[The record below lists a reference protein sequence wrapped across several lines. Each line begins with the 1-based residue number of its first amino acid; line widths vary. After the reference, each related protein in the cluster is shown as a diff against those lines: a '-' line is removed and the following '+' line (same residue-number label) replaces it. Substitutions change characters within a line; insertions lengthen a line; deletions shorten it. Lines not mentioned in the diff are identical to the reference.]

1 MLCIKLLKN
10 KNKKMLKIVKNVKN
24 HISALLKSE
33 DFIEI
38 FDVNDDSVI
47 FQISSIDQL
56 VEGVQA
62 QPDGDYLFSDGMRV
76 VVSGGKVTK
85 IEKPEP
91 VVEPEPVAEPVAEAE
106 PEQVVEPDEEPV
118 AEQVSELQAKIAEL
132 QAKISELEQE
142 ISEKDKD
149 IDEAKNCLVEVQ
161 NFYTK
166 ISSPNERTVNN
177 EDQVKSIFKIKN
189 K

>member
-1 MLCIKLLKN
+1 
-10 KNKKMLKIVKNVKN
+10 MLKIVKNVKN
-24 HISALLKSE
+24 HISAMLKNE

-76 VVSGGKVTK
+76 VVSAGKVTK

-91 VVEPEPVAEPVAEAE
+91 VAEPVAEPEPVVEPVAEAE
-106 PEQVVEPDEEPV
+106 PEAV
-118 AEQVSELQAKIAEL
+118 AEQEVVSELEAKIAEL
-132 QAKISELEQE
+132 QAKITELESK
-142 ISEKDKD
+142 IVEKDKD

-166 ISSPNERTVNN
+166 ISNQNERTANN
-177 EDQVKSIFKIKN
+177 EDNVKSIFKIKN

>member
-1 MLCIKLLKN
+1 
-10 KNKKMLKIVKNVKN
+10 MLKIVKNVKN
-24 HISALLKSE
+24 HISAMLKNE

-38 FDVNDDSVI
+38 FDVDDNSVI

-76 VVSGGKVTK
+76 VVSGGKVSK

-91 VVEPEPVAEPVAEAE
+91 VVEPVVEPEEVVEPVAEVVAE
-106 PEQVVEPDEEPV
+106 PEQEP
-118 AEQVSELQAKIAEL
+118 VSELQAKIAEL
-132 QAKISELEQE
+132 QAKIAELEE
-142 ISEKDKD
+142 KIAEKDKD

-166 ISSPNERTVNN
+166 ISNQNERTANN
-177 EDQVKSIFKIKN
+177 EDNVKSIFKIKN

>member
-1 MLCIKLLKN
+1 
-10 KNKKMLKIVKNVKN
+10 MLKLVKNVKN
-24 HISALLKSE
+24 HISAMLKNE

-38 FDVNDDSVI
+38 FDVNDNSVI

-62 QPDGDYLFSDGMRV
+62 QPDGDYLFSDGMHV
-76 VVSGGKVTK
+76 VVLGSKVTK

-91 VVEPEPVAEPVAEAE
+91 VTEPEPEQEPVAEPVAEAE
-106 PEQVVEPDEEPV
+106 PEQEPVVEPEPV
-118 AEQVSELQAKIAEL
+118 SELEQKIAELQAKIAEL
-132 QAKISELEQE
+132 EQE
-142 ISEKDKD
+142 IVEKDKD
-149 IDEAKNCLVEVQ
+149 IDEAKDCLAEVQ

-166 ISSPNERTVNN
+166 ISNPNERTVNN
-177 EDQVKSIFKIKN
+177 EDNVKSIFKIKN

>member
-1 MLCIKLLKN
+1 
-10 KNKKMLKIVKNVKN
+10 MLKIVKNVKN
-24 HISALLKSE
+24 HISAMMKNE

-38 FDVNDDSVI
+38 YDVDDNSVI
-47 FQISSIDQL
+47 FQISSIEQL

-62 QPDGDYLFSDGMRV
+62 QPDGDYLFSDGMHV
-76 VVSGGKVTK
+76 TVAGGKVTK

-91 VVEPEPVAEPVAEAE
+91 VDEPVVEPVAEVE
-106 PEQVVEPDEEPV
+106 PEQVDEPVVEPV
-118 AEQVSELQAKIAEL
+118 AELEAKIAEL
-132 QAKISELEQE
+132 QAKIDELEAK

-166 ISSPNERTVNN
+166 ISNSNERTAN
-177 EDQVKSIFKIKN
+177 EEGVKSIFKIKN

>member
-1 MLCIKLLKN
+1 MI
-10 KNKKMLKIVKNVKN
+10 KIVKNVKN
-24 HISALLKSE
+24 HISAMLKSE

-38 FDVNDDSVI
+38 FDIDDNSVI

-56 VEGVQA
+56 AEGVQA
-62 QPDGDYLFSDGMRV
+62 QPDGDYLFSDGMHV
-76 VVSGGKVTK
+76 VVLGGKVTK

-91 VVEPEPVAEPVAEAE
+91 VVEPEPVAEAVAEAE
-106 PEQVVEPDEEPV
+106 PVSEPEQEPVVEP
-118 AEQVSELQAKIAEL
+118 VSELEQKIAEL
-132 QAKISELEQE
+132 QAKIVELELE

-149 IDEAKNCLVEVQ
+149 IDEAKNCLTEVQ

-166 ISSPNERTVNN
+166 ISNQNERTVNN
-177 EDQVKSIFKIKN
+177 EDHVKSIFKIKN

>member
-1 MLCIKLLKN
+1 
-10 KNKKMLKIVKNVKN
+10 MLKIVKNVKN
-24 HISALLKSE
+24 HISAMLKNE

-62 QPDGDYLFSDGMRV
+62 QPDGDYLFSDGMHV
-76 VVSGGKVTK
+76 VVSAGKVTK

-91 VVEPEPVAEPVAEAE
+91 VVEPEPVAEAE
-106 PEQVVEPDEEPV
+106 PEQEQAPEQEPV
-118 AEQVSELQAKIAEL
+118 AELQAKIAEL
-132 QAKISELEQE
+132 QAKIAELEE
-142 ISEKDKD
+142 KIIEKDKD
-149 IDEAKNCLVEVQ
+149 IDEAKNCLVDVQ

-166 ISSPNERTVNN
+166 ISNQNERNINN

>member
-1 MLCIKLLKN
+1 
-10 KNKKMLKIVKNVKN
+10 MLKIVKNVKN
-24 HISALLKSE
+24 HISAMLKNE

-47 FQISSIDQL
+47 FEISSIDQL
-56 VEGVQA
+56 VEGVKA
-62 QPDGDYLFSDGMRV
+62 QPDGDYLFSDGMHV
-76 VVSGGKVTK
+76 VISAGKVTK

-91 VVEPEPVAEPVAEAE
+91 VVEPVTEQEPVAEAE
-106 PEQVVEPDEEPV
+106 PVSEPEQAP
-118 AEQVSELQAKIAEL
+118 VSELEAKIAEL
-132 QAKISELEQE
+132 QAKIVELELE

-149 IDEAKNCLVEVQ
+149 IDEAKNCLNEVQ

-166 ISSPNERTVNN
+166 ISNPNERTTNN
-177 EDQVKSIFKIKN
+177 EDNVKSIFKIKN

>member
-1 MLCIKLLKN
+1 
-10 KNKKMLKIVKNVKN
+10 MLKIVKNVKN
-24 HISALLKSE
+24 HISAMLKNE

-56 VEGVQA
+56 VEGVNA

-76 VVSGGKVTK
+76 VVSAGKVTK
-85 IEKPEP
+85 IENPEP
-91 VVEPEPVAEPVAEAE
+91 VVEPVTEPEPVAEPVAELE
-106 PEQVVEPDEEPV
+106 PVVEP
-118 AEQVSELQAKIAEL
+118 VSELEAKIAEL
-132 QAKISELEQE
+132 EAKIVELEQE

-166 ISSPNERTVNN
+166 VSNPNERTITN

>member
-1 MLCIKLLKN
+1 
-10 KNKKMLKIVKNVKN
+10 MLKIVKNVKN
-24 HISALLKSE
+24 HIAAMLKNE

-38 FDVNDDSVI
+38 FDVDDNSVI

-56 VEGVQA
+56 VEGVKA
-62 QPDGDYLFSDGMRV
+62 QPDGDYLFSDGMHIV
-76 VVSGGKVTK
+76 VLGGKVTK

-91 VVEPEPVAEPVAEAE
+91 VVEPEPVAEAVAEAE
-106 PEQVVEPDEEPV
+106 PVVEPEQEP
-118 AEQVSELQAKIAEL
+118 VSELQAKIAEL
-132 QAKISELEQE
+132 EAKIVELEQE

-149 IDEAKNCLVEVQ
+149 IDEAKNCLTEVQ

-166 ISSPNERTVNN
+166 ISNPNERTVNN
-177 EDQVKSIFKIKN
+177 EDNVKSIFKIKN

>member
-1 MLCIKLLKN
+1 
-10 KNKKMLKIVKNVKN
+10 MLKIVKNVKN
-24 HISALLKSE
+24 HISAMLKNE

-38 FDVNDDSVI
+38 FDIDDNSVI

-56 VEGVQA
+56 AEGVQA
-62 QPDGDYLFSDGMRV
+62 QPDGDYLFSDGMHV
-76 VVSGGKVTK
+76 VISGGKVSK

-91 VVEPEPVAEPVAEAE
+91 VVEPVTEPEPVVEPVVEPEPVAEAE
-106 PEQVVEPDEEPV
+106 QAP
-118 AEQVSELQAKIAEL
+118 VSELQAKIAEL
-132 QAKISELEQE
+132 QAKITELESK
-142 ISEKDKD
+142 IVEKDKD

-166 ISSPNERTVNN
+166 ISNQNERTITN

>member
-1 MLCIKLLKN
+1 
-10 KNKKMLKIVKNVKN
+10 MLKIVKNVKN
-24 HISALLKSE
+24 HISAMLKSE

-38 FDVNDDSVI
+38 FDVDDNSVI

-62 QPDGDYLFSDGMRV
+62 QPDGDYLFSDGMHV
-76 VVSGGKVTK
+76 VVSAGKVTK

-91 VVEPEPVAEPVAEAE
+91 VTEPVTEPEPVVEPVAEAE
-106 PEQVVEPDEEPV
+106 PEQAPEPE
-118 AEQVSELQAKIAEL
+118 AVSELESKIAELQAKIAEL
-132 QAKISELEQE
+132 EAKIV
-142 ISEKDKD
+142 EKDKD

-166 ISSPNERTVNN
+166 ISNPNERTVNN
-177 EDQVKSIFKIKN
+177 EDHVKSIFKIKN

>member
-1 MLCIKLLKN
+1 
-10 KNKKMLKIVKNVKN
+10 MLKIVKNVKN
-24 HISALLKSE
+24 HISAMMKNE

-38 FDVNDDSVI
+38 YDVDDNSVI
-47 FQISSIDQL
+47 FQISSIEQL

-62 QPDGDYLFSDGMRV
+62 QPDGDYLFSDGMHV
-76 VVSGGKVTK
+76 TVADGKVTK

-91 VVEPEPVAEPVAEAE
+91 VVEPEPVDEPVVEPVAEVE
-106 PEQVVEPDEEPV
+106 PEQVDEPVVEPV
-118 AEQVSELQAKIAEL
+118 AELEAKIAEL
-132 QAKISELEQE
+132 QAKIDELEAK

-166 ISSPNERTVNN
+166 ISNSNERTAN
-177 EDQVKSIFKIKN
+177 EEGVKSIFKIKN

>member
-1 MLCIKLLKN
+1 
-10 KNKKMLKIVKNVKN
+10 MLKIVKNVKN
-24 HISALLKSE
+24 HIYAMLKNE

-38 FDVNDDSVI
+38 FDINDDSVI

-62 QPDGDYLFSDGMRV
+62 QPDGDYLFSDGMHV
-76 VVSGGKVTK
+76 VISGGKVTK
-85 IEKPEP
+85 IEQPEP

-106 PEQVVEPDEEPV
+106 PEQVDEPVVEPV
-118 AEQVSELQAKIAEL
+118 AELEAKIAEL
-132 QAKISELEQE
+132 QAKITELEAK
-142 ISEKDKD
+142 IAEKDKD

-166 ISSPNERTVNN
+166 ISSQNERTITN

>member
-1 MLCIKLLKN
+1 
-10 KNKKMLKIVKNVKN
+10 MLKIVKNVKN
-24 HISALLKSE
+24 HISAMLKNE

-56 VEGVQA
+56 VEGVKA
-62 QPDGDYLFSDGMRV
+62 QPDGDYLFSDGMHIV
-76 VVSGGKVTK
+76 ILGGKVTK
-85 IEKPEP
+85 IEKPEQ
-91 VVEPEPVAEPVAEAE
+91 VVEPVTELEPVAEPVAEAE
-106 PEQVVEPDEEPV
+106 PVVEPEP
-118 AEQVSELQAKIAEL
+118 VSELEQ
-132 QAKISELEQE
+132 KISELEAKIVE
-142 ISEKDKD
+142 LEAKIVEKDKD
-149 IDEAKNCLVEVQ
+149 IDEAKNCLNEVQ

-166 ISSPNERTVNN
+166 ISNQNERTVNN

>member
-1 MLCIKLLKN
+1 
-10 KNKKMLKIVKNVKN
+10 MLKIVKNVKN
-24 HISALLKSE
+24 HISAMLKNE

-38 FDVNDDSVI
+38 FDINDDSVI
-47 FQISSIDQL
+47 FEISSIDQL
-56 VEGVQA
+56 VEGVKA
-62 QPDGDYLFSDGMRV
+62 QPDGDYLFSDGMHV
-76 VVSGGKVTK
+76 VIIGGKVTK

-91 VVEPEPVAEPVAEAE
+91 VVEPVVEPEPVAEAVAELE
-106 PEQVVEPDEEPV
+106 PEQEP
-118 AEQVSELQAKIAEL
+118 VSELEQ
-132 QAKISELEQE
+132 KISELEAKIVE
-142 ISEKDKD
+142 LEAKIVEKDKD

-166 ISSPNERTVNN
+166 ISNPNERTVNN

>member
-1 MLCIKLLKN
+1 
-10 KNKKMLKIVKNVKN
+10 MLKIVKNVKN
-24 HISALLKSE
+24 HISAMLKNE

-38 FDVNDDSVI
+38 FDVDDNSVI

-62 QPDGDYLFSDGMRV
+62 QPDGDYLFSDGMHV
-76 VVSGGKVTK
+76 VIQGGKVSK

-91 VVEPEPVAEPVAEAE
+91 VIEPVVEPVAEPEAE
-106 PEQVVEPDEEPV
+106 PVSEAEPV
-118 AEQVSELQAKIAEL
+118 AEPEVVSELEAKIAEL
-132 QAKISELEQE
+132 QSKIVELESK
-142 ISEKDKD
+142 IAEKDKD
-149 IDEAKNCLVEVQ
+149 IDEAKDCLAEVQ

-166 ISSPNERTVNN
+166 ISNPNERTITN
-177 EDQVKSIFKIKN
+177 EDQVKTIFKIKN

>member
-1 MLCIKLLKN
+1 
-10 KNKKMLKIVKNVKN
+10 MLKIVKNVKN
-24 HISALLKSE
+24 HISAMLRNE

-38 FDVNDDSVI
+38 FDIDDNSVI

-56 VEGVQA
+56 AEGVQA
-62 QPDGDYLFSDGMRV
+62 QPDGDYLFSDGMHV
-76 VVSGGKVTK
+76 VISGGKVSK

-91 VVEPEPVAEPVAEAE
+91 VTEPEPEVEPVAEPVAE
-106 PEQVVEPDEEPV
+106 VEPV
-118 AEQVSELQAKIAEL
+118 AEPEVVSELEAKIAEL
-132 QAKISELEQE
+132 QAKITELESK
-142 ISEKDKD
+142 IVEKDKD

-166 ISSPNERTVNN
+166 ISNPNERTANN
-177 EDQVKSIFKIKN
+177 EDNVKSIFKIKN

>member
-1 MLCIKLLKN
+1 
-10 KNKKMLKIVKNVKN
+10 MLKIVKNVKN
-24 HISALLKSE
+24 HISAMLKNE

-38 FDVNDDSVI
+38 FDIDDNSVI

-56 VEGVQA
+56 AEGVQA
-62 QPDGDYLFSDGMRV
+62 QPDGDYLFSDGMHV
-76 VVSGGKVTK
+76 VISGGKVSK

-91 VVEPEPVAEPVAEAE
+91 VVEPVTELEPVAEPVAEAE
-106 PEQVVEPDEEPV
+106 PVVEPEP
-118 AEQVSELQAKIAEL
+118 VSELEQ
-132 QAKISELEQE
+132 KISELEAKITE
-142 ISEKDKD
+142 LESKIVEKDKD

-166 ISSPNERTVNN
+166 ISNQNERTAND
-177 EDQVKSIFKIKN
+177 EDNVKSIFKIKN

>member
-1 MLCIKLLKN
+1 
-10 KNKKMLKIVKNVKN
+10 MLKIVKNVKN
-24 HISALLKSE
+24 HISAMLKNE

-38 FDVNDDSVI
+38 FDVNDNSVI
-47 FQISSIDQL
+47 FSISSIDQL

-62 QPDGDYLFSDGMRV
+62 QPDGDYLFSDGMHV
-76 VVSGGKVTK
+76 VVSAGKVTK

-91 VVEPEPVAEPVAEAE
+91 VTEPEPEQEPVAEPVAEAE
-106 PEQVVEPDEEPV
+106 PEQAP
-118 AEQVSELQAKIAEL
+118 VSELE
-132 QAKISELEQE
+132 AKISELEAKIVE
-142 ISEKDKD
+142 LEAKIVEKDKD
-149 IDEAKNCLVEVQ
+149 IDEAQNCLVEVQ

-166 ISSPNERTVNN
+166 ISNPNERTVNN

>member
-1 MLCIKLLKN
+1 
-10 KNKKMLKIVKNVKN
+10 MLKLVKNVKN
-24 HISALLKSE
+24 HISAMLKNE

-38 FDVNDDSVI
+38 FDVNDNSVI
-47 FQISSIDQL
+47 FSISSIDQL
-56 VEGVQA
+56 VEGVNA

-76 VVSGGKVTK
+76 VVSAGKVTK

-91 VVEPEPVAEPVAEAE
+91 VVEPEPEQEPVAEPVAEAE
-106 PEQVVEPDEEPV
+106 PEQAP
-118 AEQVSELQAKIAEL
+118 EQAPVSELEAKIAEL
-132 QAKISELEQE
+132 QAKIAELEQE
-142 ISEKDKD
+142 IVEKDKD
-149 IDEAKNCLVEVQ
+149 IDEAKNCLTEVQ

-166 ISSPNERTVNN
+166 ISNPNERTVNN

>member
-1 MLCIKLLKN
+1 
-10 KNKKMLKIVKNVKN
+10 MLKIVKNVKN
-24 HISALLKSE
+24 HISAMLKNE

-38 FDVNDDSVI
+38 FDINDNSVI

-62 QPDGDYLFSDGMRV
+62 QPDGDYLFSDGMHV
-76 VVSGGKVTK
+76 VVSAGKVTK

-91 VVEPEPVAEPVAEAE
+91 VVEPVTEPEPVVEAEPVVE
-106 PEQVVEPDEEPV
+106 PEQEP
-118 AEQVSELQAKIAEL
+118 VSELQAKIAEL
-132 QAKISELEQE
+132 EAKIVELEQE

-149 IDEAKNCLVEVQ
+149 IDEAKNCLTEVQ

-166 ISSPNERTVNN
+166 ISNPNERTVNN
-177 EDQVKSIFKIKN
+177 EDNVKSIFKIKN

>member
-1 MLCIKLLKN
+1 
-10 KNKKMLKIVKNVKN
+10 MLKIVKNVKN
-24 HISALLKSE
+24 HISAMLKNE

-62 QPDGDYLFSDGMRV
+62 QPDGDYLFSDGMHV

-91 VVEPEPVAEPVAEAE
+91 VIEPEPVAKPVAEAEPEPVVEPVAEPVAELE
-106 PEQVVEPDEEPV
+106 
-118 AEQVSELQAKIAEL
+118 AKIAEL

-142 ISEKDKD
+142 LAEKDKD
-149 IDEAKNCLVEVQ
+149 IDEAMNCLVEVQ

-166 ISSPNERTVNN
+166 ISNPNERTVNN
-177 EDQVKSIFKIKN
+177 EDQVKSIFKIKTN
-189 K
+189 KN

>member
-1 MLCIKLLKN
+1 
-10 KNKKMLKIVKNVKN
+10 MLKIVKNVKN
-24 HISALLKSE
+24 HISAMLKNE
-33 DFIEI
+33 DFVEI

-62 QPDGDYLFSDGMRV
+62 QPDGDYLFSDGMHV
-76 VVSGGKVTK
+76 VVSAGKVTK
-85 IEKPEP
+85 IEQPEP
-91 VVEPEPVAEPVAEAE
+91 VVEPVTEPVAEAE
-106 PEQVVEPDEEPV
+106 PEQEPV
-118 AEQVSELQAKIAEL
+118 SEQAPVSELESKIAEL
-132 QAKISELEQE
+132 QAKIVELEQE
-142 ISEKDKD
+142 IAKKDKD

-166 ISSPNERTVNN
+166 ISNPNERTANN

>member
-1 MLCIKLLKN
+1 
-10 KNKKMLKIVKNVKN
+10 MLKIVKNVKN
-24 HISALLKSE
+24 HIQAMLKNE

-56 VEGVQA
+56 AEGVQA
-62 QPDGDYLFSDGMRV
+62 QPDGDYLFSDGMHV
-76 VVSGGKVTK
+76 VVSAGKVTK

-91 VVEPEPVAEPVAEAE
+91 VAEPVVEPVVEPVAEPVAEAE
-106 PEQVVEPDEEPV
+106 QAPEVV
-118 AEQVSELQAKIAEL
+118 AELEAKIAEL

-142 ISEKDKD
+142 IVEKDKD
-149 IDEAKNCLVEVQ
+149 IDEAKNCLVDVQ

-166 ISSPNERTVNN
+166 ISTPNERTANN
-177 EDQVKSIFKIKN
+177 EDNVKSIFKIKN